1 MEDMISVRKALVDS
15 PEAIGLMREL
25 SGTLLQITGR
35 NGESG
40 FHAEDMDHPRA
51 AFAVAY
57 MDERPVGCGAIREF
71 EGDTAE
77 LKRMYAREKGR
88 GVGKHLLEFLEGEVA
103 RLGYKKIILET
114 GTVNE
119 KAIRFY
125 RSNGYSV
132 CENFGKYFGRT
143 DSICFE
149 KTL

>member
-1 MEDMISVRKALVDS
+1 MISVRKAPVDS
-15 PEAIGLMREL
+15 PEANGLMREL

-35 NGESG
+35 TGESG

-57 MDERPVGCGAIREF
+57 MDERPAGCGAIREL
-71 EGDTAE
+71 EGNTAE
-77 LKRMYAREKGR
+77 LKRMYAREKSR
-88 GVGKHLLEFLEGEVA
+88 GVGKHLLQFLEGEAA
-103 RLGYKKIILET
+103 RLGYKKIVLET
-114 GTVNE
+114 GAVNE

>member
-1 MEDMISVRKALVDS
+1 MISVRKAPVDS
-15 PEAIGLMREL
+15 PEAIELMWEL

-35 NGESG
+35 TGESG
-40 FHAEDMDHPRA
+40 FHAEDMGHPRA

-57 MDERPVGCGAIREF
+57 MDERPAGCGAIREL

-77 LKRMYAREKGR
+77 LKRMYAREKSR
-88 GVGKHLLEFLEGEVA
+88 GVGKHLLQFLEGEAA
-103 RLGYKKIILET
+103 RLGYKKIVLET
-114 GTVNE
+114 GAVNE